1 MLVSESGSNEAPFKH
16 ILVSVGERRYKVKIE
31 HPETSTSKQIV
42 CRPQRGILNRI
53 ETWTGS
59 NLTGTTV
66 HTAVYRRRALR
77 NLKNKQASQLGLPR
91 LQQTLRRRFNLL
103 ICCLLSTYLNV
114 HIILVSQPTTVLYH
128 D

>member
-1 MLVSESGSNEAPFKH
+1 M
-16 ILVSVGERRYKVKIE
+16 E
-31 HPETSTSKQIV
+31 HLETSTSKQIV
-42 CRPQRGILNRI
+42 CRPQRRILNRI

-66 HTAVYRRRALR
+66 HTAVCRRRALR

-103 ICCLLSTYLNV
+103 ICSLLSLLYV
-114 HIILVSQPTTVLYH
+114 HPYISLDLQESCISVSALLSSGAKIISSSTKQTQNFI
-128 D
+128 